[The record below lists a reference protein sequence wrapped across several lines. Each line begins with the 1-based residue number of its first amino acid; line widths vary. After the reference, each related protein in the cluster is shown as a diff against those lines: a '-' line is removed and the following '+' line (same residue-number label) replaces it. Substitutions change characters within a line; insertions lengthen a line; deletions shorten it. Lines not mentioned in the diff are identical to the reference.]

1 MSKGDRVKRTIL
13 STVCMTWLVLCAT
26 TLAAQEPRLGTVTFP
41 TSGSGEAQQHFIE
54 GVLWLHSFEYA
65 SAAKAFRK
73 AQELD
78 PDFALAYWGE
88 SMTHNH
94 SLWQERDRDAAVSV
108 LVRLGSTPAER
119 RAKAPTEREKMFMD
133 AVEALWD
140 EGPKAERDTAY
151 YLAMSDLAAAY
162 PDDPEV
168 QAFYALSI
176 LGLSQAVRVFPSYMR
191 AAAIADELLRQN
203 PDHPGAAH
211 YLIHSVDDP
220 IHAPLGLRAARAYS
234 KIAPDAAHAQHM
246 TTHIF
251 VAMGM
256 WDDVVSQNTVAA
268 DLTGWWPNH
277 YTSWMGYGLQQ
288 QGRFDKARSHL
299 ERAWREIGDDP
310 SVSRRAYLGSMRAHY
325 LVDTRRWS
333 DPAIEW
339 EIDLLDAGTVVRAM
353 DAFARGY
360 AALERGDADAA
371 ERHVSVLGGMT
382 VQSEGGWYG
391 GNETVPVIL
400 RNQLQAMLYMQSGAT
415 EKALDLLHE
424 TTALEDGLPMEYG
437 PPDVVKPSHE
447 LLGEMLLELGRYDEA
462 QREFQRALA
471 LAPKRALSLAGLQ
484 RAASAAGDEKTAM
497 RAQGMLAEVWHAAD
511 PDLMSGT

>member
-1 MSKGDRVKRTIL
+1 MKRATCF
-13 STVCMTWLVLCAT
+13 TVCLTLAALWGAT
-26 TLAAQEPRLGTVTFP
+26 TLAAQEPRLGSVSFP
-41 TSGSGEAQQHFIE
+41 TSAGGEAQEHFIE
-54 GVLWLHSFEYA
+54 GVLWLHSFEYP

-94 SLWQERDRDAAVSV
+94 SLWQDRDRDAAVAV
-108 LVRLGSTPAER
+108 LARLGSTPAAR
-119 RAKAPTEREKMFMD
+119 RTKAPTEREKMFMD
-133 AVEALWD
+133 AVEALWA
-140 EGPKAERDTAY
+140 EGPKAVRDTAY
-151 YLAMSDLAAAY
+151 YLAMSDLATAY
-162 PDDPEV
+162 PDDAEV

-234 KIAPDAAHAQHM
+234 QIAPDAAHAQHM

-256 WDDVVSQNTVAA
+256 WDDVVSQNIVAA
-268 DLTGWWPNH
+268 DLTGWWPGH
-277 YTSWMGYGLQQ
+277 YTSWLGYGFQQ
-288 QGRFDKARSHL
+288 QGRFEKARSHL
-299 ERAWREIGDDP
+299 ERAWNNIGDDP

-325 LVDTRRWS
+325 VVDTRRWD
-333 DPAIEW
+333 DPAIAW
-339 EIDLLDAGTVVRAM
+339 EIDLSDAGTVVRAM
-353 DAFARGY
+353 DAFALGY
-360 AALERGDADAA
+360 AALERGDIDAA
-371 ERHVSVLGGMT
+371 ERHVSALGAMT
-382 VQSEGGWYG
+382 MQAEGGWYG

-400 RNQLQAMLYMQSGAT
+400 RNELQAMLYLQSGAT
-415 EKALDLLHE
+415 EKALELLRE
-424 TTALEDGLPMEYG
+424 TTALEDALPMEYG

-447 LLGEMLLELGRYDEA
+447 LLGEMLLELGRYEEA
-462 QREFQRALA
+462 QQEFERALA
-471 LAPKRALSLAGLQ
+471 LTPKRALSLAGLQ
-484 RAASAAGDEKTAM
+484 QAATAAGDEKTAM

-511 PDLMSGT
+511 PDLLSGT

>member
-1 MSKGDRVKRTIL
+1 L
-13 STVCMTWLVLCAT
+13 AALCGAT
-26 TLAAQEPRLGTVTFP
+26 ALEAQEPRLGSVTFP
-41 TSGSGEAQQHFIE
+41 TSASGGAQEHFIE
-54 GVLWLHSFEYA
+54 GVLWLHSFEYDA
-65 SAAKAFRK
+65 AAKAFRK

-88 SMTHNH
+88 SMTYNH
-94 SLWQERDRDAAVSV
+94 SLWQERDRDAAVAV
-108 LVRLGSTPAER
+108 LARLGSTPAER
-119 RAKAPTEREKMFMD
+119 RTKAPTEREKMFMD
-133 AVEALWD
+133 AVEALWA

-151 YLAMSDLAAAY
+151 YLAMGDLATAY
-162 PDDPEV
+162 PDDPEA

-191 AAAIADELLRQN
+191 AAAIADELLRQY

-256 WDDVVSQNTVAA
+256 WDDVVSQNIVAA
-268 DLTGWWPNH
+268 DLIGWWPNH
-277 YTSWMGYGLQQ
+277 YTSWLGYGLQQ
-288 QGRFDKARSHL
+288 QGRIDKARSHL
-299 ERAWREIGDDP
+299 ERAWREIGEEP
-310 SVSRRAYLGSMRAHY
+310 SVRRRAYLASMRAHY
-325 LVDTRRWS
+325 LADTRRWD
-333 DPAIEW
+333 DPVIAW
-339 EIDLLDAGTVVRAM
+339 EIDLSGAGTVVRAM
-353 DAFARGY
+353 DAFALGY
-360 AALERGDADAA
+360 AALQRDDVDAA
-371 ERHVSVLGGMT
+371 ERRVSALGAMT
-382 VQSEGGWYG
+382 MQSEGGWYG

-400 RNQLQAMLYMQSGAT
+400 RNELQAMLYLESGAT
-415 EKALDLLHE
+415 QKALDLMRE
-424 TTALEDGLPMEYG
+424 TTALEDALPMEYG

-447 LLGEMLLELGRYDEA
+447 LLGEMLLQLGRYDEA
-462 QREFQRALA
+462 QQEFQRALA

-484 RAASAAGDEKTAM
+484 HAAAAAGDEKTAM

-511 PDLMSGT
+511 PDLLSGTW

>member
-1 MSKGDRVKRTIL
+1 MRNTCIAL
-13 STVCMTWLVLCAT
+13 ATVWAALCGGT
-26 TLAAQEPRLGTVTFP
+26 TLAAQQPQLGSIAFP
-41 TSGSGEAQQHFIE
+41 TSASGEAQQRFVE
-54 GVLWLHSFEYA
+54 GVLWLHSFEYE

-78 PDFALAYWGE
+78 PDFAMAYWGE
-88 SMTHNH
+88 SMTRNH
-94 SLWQERDRDAAVSV
+94 SLWQERDRDAAVAA
-108 LVRLGSTPAER
+108 LERLGSTPAER
-119 RAKAPTEREKMFMD
+119 RAKAPTEREKLFLD
-133 AVEALWD
+133 AVEALWA

-151 YLAMSDLAAAY
+151 YLAMGDLLAAY
-162 PDDPEV
+162 PDDPEA

-251 VAMGM
+251 VALGM

-268 DLTGWWPNH
+268 ELTGWWPGH
-277 YTSWMGYGLQQ
+277 YTSWLGYGLQQ
-288 QGRFDKARSHL
+288 QGRFEEARAHL
-299 ERAWREIGDDP
+299 ERARRNIGERP
-310 SVSRRAYLGSMRAHY
+310 GVGRRAYLASMRAHY

-333 DPAIEW
+333 DAGVEW
-339 EIDLLDAGTVVRAM
+339 EIDLSDAGTVVRAM
-353 DAFARGY
+353 DAFALGY

-371 ERHVSVLGGMT
+371 ERHVSALGAMT
-382 VQSEGGWYG
+382 TQAEGGWYG
-391 GNETVPVIL
+391 GNDTVPLIL
-400 RNQLQAMLYMQSGAT
+400 RNELQAMLYMQGGST
-415 EKALDLLHE
+415 DEALDLMRE
-424 TTALEDGLPMEYG
+424 TTAMEDALPMEYG

-447 LLGEMLLELGRYDEA
+447 LLGEMLLALGRYDEA
-462 QREFQRALA
+462 QQEFQRALA

-484 RAASAAGDEKTAM
+484 QAAAAAGDEKTAT
-497 RAQGMLAEVWHAAD
+497 RARGMLAEVWHAAD
-511 PDLMSGT
+511 PELMSGTR

>member
-1 MSKGDRVKRTIL
+1 
-13 STVCMTWLVLCAT
+13 MTWIGLCSVT
-26 TLAAQEPRLGTVTFP
+26 TLEAQEPRLGSVTFA
-41 TSGSGEAQQHFIE
+41 TSASDDVQEHFVE

-73 AQELD
+73 AQEVD
-78 PDFALAYWGE
+78 PDFALAFWGE
-88 SMTHNH
+88 SMTYNH
-94 SLWQERDRDAAVSV
+94 SLWQERDRDAAVAV
-108 LVRLGSTPAER
+108 LERLGSTPAAR
-119 RAKAPTEREKMFMD
+119 RAKAPTERERMFMD
-133 AVEALWD
+133 AVEALWA

-162 PDDPEV
+162 PDDAEV

-256 WDDVVSQNTVAA
+256 WDDVVSQNVVAA

-277 YTSWMGYGLQQ
+277 YTSWLGYGLQQ

-310 SVSRRAYLGSMRAHY
+310 SVRRRAYLASMRAHY

-333 DPAIEW
+333 DPAIDW
-339 EIDLLDAGTVVRAM
+339 EIDVSDAGTVTRAM
-353 DAFARGY
+353 DAFALGY
-360 AALERGDADAA
+360 AALTRGDEDAA
-371 ERHVSVLGGMT
+371 ERHVSTLGAMT
-382 VQSEGGWYG
+382 MQSEGGWYG
-391 GNETVPVIL
+391 GNQTVPVIL
-400 RNQLQAMLYMQSGAT
+400 RNELQAALYVSNGAT
-415 EKALDLLHE
+415 EKALDLMRE

-437 PPDVVKPSHE
+437 PPEVVKPSHE
-447 LLGEMLLELGRYDEA
+447 LLGEMLLELGRYEEA
-462 QREFQRALA
+462 QQEFQRALA
-471 LAPKRALSLAGLQ
+471 LTPKRALSLAGLQ
-484 RAASAAGDEKTAM
+484 RAATAAGDEKTAM

-511 PDLMSGT
+511 PDLLSGTW

>member
-1 MSKGDRVKRTIL
+1 V
-13 STVCMTWLVLCAT
+13 
-26 TLAAQEPRLGTVTFP
+26 
-41 TSGSGEAQQHFIE
+41 QQHFVK

-78 PDFALAYWGE
+78 PDFAMAHWGE
-88 SMTHNH
+88 SMTYNH
-94 SLWQERDRDAAVSV
+94 SLWQERDRDAAVAV
-108 LVRLGSTPAER
+108 LERLGSTPAAR
-119 RAKAPTEREKMFMD
+119 RAKAATEREQMFMD
-133 AVEALWD
+133 AVEALWA

-151 YLAMSDLAAAY
+151 YFAMSDLATAY
-162 PDDPEV
+162 PDDVEA

-256 WDDVVSQNTVAA
+256 WDDVVSQNIVAA
-268 DLTGWWPNH
+268 DLTGWWPGH
-277 YTSWMGYGLQQ
+277 YTSWLGYGFQQ

-299 ERAWREIGDDP
+299 ERAWSNIGDDP

-325 LVDTRRWS
+325 VVDTRRWD
-333 DPAIEW
+333 DPVVEW
-339 EIDLLDAGTVVRAM
+339 EIDLSDAGTVVRAM
-353 DAFARGY
+353 DAFALGY
-360 AALERGDADAA
+360 AAVERGDGDAA
-371 ERHVSVLGGMT
+371 ERHVSTLGAMT
-382 VQSEGGWYG
+382 MQSEGGWYG
-391 GNETVPVIL
+391 GNQTVPVIL
-400 RNQLQAMLYMQSGAT
+400 RNELQAMLYMRSGAT
-415 EKALDLLHE
+415 EKALDLMRE

-447 LLGEMLLELGRYDEA
+447 LLGEMLVELGRHDEA

-484 RAASAAGDEKTAM
+484 RAAAAAGDEITAM

-511 PDLMSGT
+511 PDLLSGTW